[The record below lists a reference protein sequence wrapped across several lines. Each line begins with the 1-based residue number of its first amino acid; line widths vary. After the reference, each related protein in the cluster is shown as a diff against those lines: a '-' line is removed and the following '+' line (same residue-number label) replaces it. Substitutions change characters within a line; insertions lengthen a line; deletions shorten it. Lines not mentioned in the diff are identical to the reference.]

1 MAIVTTVIA
10 ICFDY
15 HRMTVC
21 IVLQQLSKPMT
32 IMTIVFAMCVT
43 VQLCCLL
50 TIMYAN
56 DRCDCT
62 GSFPPDT
69 VPGQS
74 MDWFYGAYLQ
84 SWGYWLPYSVAPT
97 IMR

>member
-1 MAIVTTVIA
+1 MCCVTTTNQA
-10 ICFDY
+10 NDRY
-15 HRMTVC
+15 GHRLCHV
-21 IVLQQLSKPMT
+21 
-32 IMTIVFAMCVT
+32 CVT
-43 VQLCCLL
+43 VRLCCLM